1 MGGRKKNGNEFD
13 GMDPDKLQ
21 RALQGKGEDH
31 INFGLQDGGDMA
43 EKLRGTEAMMAMTQ
57 MCMRT
62 GDRIRDK
69 LAELLPLK
77 AMKGLDE
84 ETLRR
89 VCAGLAMDR
98 IEWLTTDA
106 MAFAQSLDLTD
117 AE

>member
-21 RALQGKGEDH
+21 RALQ
-31 INFGLQDGGDMA
+31 DGGDVV
-43 EKLRGTEAMMAMTQ
+43 EKLRGTEAMMARTQ

-89 VCAGLAMDR
+89 VCTGLAMDR

-117 AE
+117 VE